1 MKWATPIPL
10 FRYYINQVVRIGSIY
25 QRSPLFRLLNQDF
38 AGQDGRSD
46 LRLGFAFHQFA
57 VVLN

>member
-1 MKWATPIPL
+1 MKLTYLISNRTIARKFTFP
-10 FRYYINQVVRIGSIY
+10 V
-25 QRSPLFRLLNQDF
+25 NQDF